1 MIAVSDA
8 VISAL
13 IGIISGGSIAG
24 IISLILTYR
33 SNKQKEENERK
44 YNEEKRRAEKT
55 DSRVTLLQELSE
67 KNDKKYEEAM
77 AKTEDKLNKFEQKL
91 AMYDRDFVRME
102 RYIIQLTQALIDSG
116 VKIDKL
122 PERPALEKDKIL

>member
-1 MIAVSDA
+1 MNET
-8 VISAL
+8 VIVAL
-13 IGIISGGSIAG
+13 IGIISGGCVAG
-24 IISLILTYR
+24 VISLVLNYR
-33 SNKQKEENERK
+33 ANKQKEENEKK

-77 AKTEDKLNKFEQKL
+77 AKTEEKLNRLEQKVS
-91 AMYDRDFVRME
+91 MYDRDFVRIE
-102 RYIIQLTQALIDSG
+102 RYIIALAQACIDSG

-122 PERPALEKDKIL
+122 PERPALEKDKIY